1 MIDNDNDG
9 WEDVSDPREV
19 KALLGVKGVRDM
31 GKTSSLP
38 KAPPG
43 GAAPRGAFDLDTPVT
58 PPKGQAAQAAYTKV
72 GAARAMLQ
80 QLHKVRTL
88 YDKNFSAGGMAGA
101 REFNPFS
108 TTNQEFDGA
117 VAAIPL
123 LARQAFRVS
132 GSGADSDREL
142 KLISDAL
149 PNRWSFDAS
158 NKERFK
164 TLDSVLR
171 GFVTSYGGLAGYS
184 PEQIKGLAAQNSYA
198 KQRQLPKAPP
208 RAAASSD
215 GWTITRKK

>member
-31 GKTSSLP
+31 GKASGLP

-43 GAAPRGAFDLDTPVT
+43 GTPGGPLDLDTPVK
-58 PPKGQAAQAAYTKV
+58 PPTGAAAQAAYTKV

-80 QLHKVRTL
+80 QLNKVRGM
-88 YDKNFSAGGMAGA
+88 YDKNFAAGGMAGA
-101 REFNPFS
+101 KEFNPFS
-108 TTNQEFDGA
+108 TTNQQFDGA
-117 VAAIPL
+117 VSAIPL

-132 GSGADSDREL
+132 GSGSDSDREL
-142 KLISDAL
+142 TLITDAL
-149 PNRWSFDAS
+149 PNRWSVDAS

-171 GFVTSYGGLAGYS
+171 GFVTNYGGLAGYS
-184 PEQIKGLAAQNSYA
+184 PEQIKGLAAQNTYGTR
-198 KQRQLPKAPP
+198 RQLPKAPP
-208 RAAASSD
+208 RAAASSQ
-215 GWTITRKK
+215 GWTITRKH

>member
-31 GKTSSLP
+31 AKTSSLP

-43 GAAPRGAFDLDTPVT
+43 GAPGGPLNLDTPVK
-58 PPKGQAAQAAYTKV
+58 PPTGQAAQAAYTKV

-80 QLHKVRTL
+80 QLNKVRGM

-101 REFNPFS
+101 KEFNPFS
-108 TTNQEFDGA
+108 STNQEFDGA

-132 GSGADSDREL
+132 GSGSDSDREL
-142 KLISDAL
+142 KLITDAL

-158 NKERFK
+158 NRERFK

-171 GFVTSYGGLAGYS
+171 GFVTNYGGLAGYS
-184 PEQIKGLAAQNSYA
+184 PEQIKGLAAQNVYG
-198 KQRQLPKAPP
+198 QRRQLPKAPP
-208 RAAASSD
+208 RAPASND
-215 GWTITRKK
+215 GWVITRKK

>member
-9 WEDVSDPREV
+9 WEDVADPREV

-31 GKTSSLP
+31 AKTSGLP

-43 GAAPRGAFDLDTPVT
+43 GARSGPLDLDTPVK
-58 PPKGQAAQAAYTKV
+58 PPTGAAAQAAYTKV

-80 QLHKVRTL
+80 QLNKVRGM
-88 YDKNFSAGGMAGA
+88 YDKNFAAGGMAGA
-101 REFNPFS
+101 KEFNPFS

-117 VAAIPL
+117 VSAIPL

-132 GSGADSDREL
+132 GSGSDSDREL
-142 KLISDAL
+142 KLITDAL

-171 GFVTSYGGLAGYS
+171 GFVTNYGGLAGYS
-184 PEQIKGLAAQNSYA
+184 PEQIKGLAAQNTYG
-198 KQRQLPKAPP
+198 QRRQLPKAPP
-208 RAAASSD
+208 RAPVSSD